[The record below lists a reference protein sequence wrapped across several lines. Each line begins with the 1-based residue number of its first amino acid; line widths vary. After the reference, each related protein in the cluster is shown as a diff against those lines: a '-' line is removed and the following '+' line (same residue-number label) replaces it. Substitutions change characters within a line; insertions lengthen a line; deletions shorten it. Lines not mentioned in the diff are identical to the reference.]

1 LAGVELDV
9 EIKDRDRPALAP
21 VAREFDQVVV
31 RVIGVRV
38 AMAREVLDLQLAI
51 AAVVVEPPLRTPS
64 KPGATLPWINI
75 MT

>member
-1 LAGVELDV
+1 
-9 EIKDRDRPALAP
+9 
-21 VAREFDQVVV
+21 
-31 RVIGVRV
+31 
-38 AMAREVLDLQLAI
+38 MAREVLDLQLAI